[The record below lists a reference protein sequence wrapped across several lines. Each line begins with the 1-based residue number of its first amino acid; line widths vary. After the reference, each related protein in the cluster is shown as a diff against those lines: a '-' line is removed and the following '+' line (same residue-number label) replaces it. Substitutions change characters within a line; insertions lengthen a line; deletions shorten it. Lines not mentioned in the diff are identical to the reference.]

1 MVKFLVGGP
10 LQHVKA
16 LKVSPPLGQILTL
29 RYLVQKSYDE
39 KIVADLSESC
49 VTTEFTPCDFHL
61 DLDAFSS
68 MIPCQPGNCLTLPDL
83 YGSTVAFPFLAII
96 LDAVNQ
102 RHEGPVA
109 SKGVFRRA
117 PSNVK

>member
-16 LKVSPPLGQILTL
+16 LTVSPPLGQISILP
-29 RYLVQKSYDE
+29 YLVKKSYHK

-49 VTTEFTPCDFHL
+49 VTTDFTADDFRP
-61 DLDAFSS
+61 DLDDVSRL
-68 MIPCQPGNCLTLPDL
+68 IPCQPGNCTTLPGL
-83 YGSTVAFPFLAII
+83 YGSTVAFSFLTIT

-102 RHEGPVA
+102 LHECPIA
-109 SKGVFRRA
+109 SKGVLRRA
-117 PSNVK
+117 PSNVN